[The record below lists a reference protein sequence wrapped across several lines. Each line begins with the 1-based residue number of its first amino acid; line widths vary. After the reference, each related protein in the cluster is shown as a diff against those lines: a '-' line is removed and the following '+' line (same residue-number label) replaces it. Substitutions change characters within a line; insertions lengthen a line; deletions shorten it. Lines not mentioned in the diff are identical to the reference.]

1 MLYMNKLLFTILII
15 SNFLCLSQNETHNLN
30 SHLTYLNEES
40 NEINVDP
47 SSFYYVTEDSQDDFM
62 QNMRASLFSFVQN
75 NSSTS
80 IDEMKLLKNGDELDF
95 NSSCSVSQVSY
106 NLILKNLNNDKN
118 YQGLNI
124 KTIEKG
130 KAFNVNSDNLT
141 SIIFYSYKLRYLIEP
156 YLEKAKELKSEHDL
170 DYILISLDTDK
181 LVSLKDSYQNLP
193 IGY

>member
-47 SSFYYVTEDSQDDFM
+47 SSFYYVTEDSQDDFI

>member
-1 MLYMNKLLFTILII
+1 M
-15 SNFLCLSQNETHNLN
+15 
-30 SHLTYLNEES
+30 NEES

-193 IGY
+193 FGY

>member
-80 IDEMKLLKNGDELDF
+80 NDEMKLLKNGDELDF